1 MTSSPIDLS
10 IQDARRI
17 AIRAQRLEGPRPPAT
32 AEGFM
37 DVARSIRV
45 IQIDSVAV
53 AGAPTQYLVPFSR
66 IGPYDRSILDR
77 LVYQDRL
84 FFHYLAHAAS
94 LVLMEDLPIF
104 AWSMR
109 PYAKRTDKWGIRIA
123 AWLKANDRLRRSVM
137 RQIRSNGPLKSRDL
151 EDTAMEHWES
161 AGWNDGRN
169 VNAMLERL
177 WIEGEITV
185 VGRDGSERLWDLA
198 SRWFPNGASRRRIT
212 DQARSDRSV
221 ELAVRA
227 LGVATKPHVYFHFT
241 RGRYPDLL
249 GSLKRLVD
257 RGVIIPATIAGK
269 RGYYLHRNYADY
281 AAAPWQ
287 GRTVLLSPFDNLI
300 ADRVRNRFLFNFD
313 YGIEIYVP
321 PAKRKRGY
329 YAFPILA
336 GDQLIGSADLKYD
349 KSSKKLV
356 VQKLVFESGFRMT
369 PQVQKA
375 IDELETFV
383 RGSTRRASAGTRG
396 TNNV

>member
-137 RQIRSNGPLKSRDL
+137 RQIRSRGPLKSRDL
-151 EDTAMEHWES
+151 EDTAMEHWQS

-281 AAAPWQ
+281 ATAPWQ

-356 VQKLVFESGFRMT
+356 VQKLVFESGFRIT
-369 PQVQKA
+369 PQVQQA
-375 IDELETFV
+375 IDELERFV
-383 RGSTRRASAGTRG
+383 RGTTRRASAGTQGR
-396 TNNV
+396 NNL